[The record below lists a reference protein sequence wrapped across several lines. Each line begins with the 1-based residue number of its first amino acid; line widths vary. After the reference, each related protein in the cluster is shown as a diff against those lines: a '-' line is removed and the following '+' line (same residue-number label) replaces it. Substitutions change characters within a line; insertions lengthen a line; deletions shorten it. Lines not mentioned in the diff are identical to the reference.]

1 MSAPIQVADVSV
13 LSDQWYV
20 LKKVTF
26 DYLRKDGSCQRQA
39 REVYDRGNG
48 AAILLYN
55 RAKRSVVLTRQ
66 FRLPAYLNG
75 LADGMLIEVAAGL
88 LDDMSPAERIRIE
101 AEEETG
107 YRIERVEKVFEAYMS
122 PGSVTEKL
130 YFFVAEYEDSQRVG
144 DGGGVVAEGEDIQV
158 LELPFDEAMGMIGRG
173 EIVDGKTIML
183 LQHAAL
189 RLFRNAT
196 DVAINA

>member
-1 MSAPIQVADVSV
+1 MSAPVQLIDIAV

-20 LKKVTF
+20 LKRYTF
-26 DYLRKDGSCQRQA
+26 DYLRKDGSSQRQT

-55 RAKRSVVLTRQ
+55 RARRSVVLTRQ
-66 FRLPAYLNG
+66 FRLPAWLSG
-75 LADGMLIEVAAGL
+75 LADGMLVEAAAGL
-88 LDDMSPAERIRIE
+88 LDDMAPAERIRME

-107 YRIERVEKVFEAYMS
+107 YRIDRVEKVFEAYMS

-130 YFFVAEYEDSQRVG
+130 HFFVAEYEDSQRVG
-144 DGGGVVAEGEDIQV
+144 AGGGVVAEGEDIQV
-158 LELPFDEAMGMIGRG
+158 LELSFDEALAMIGRD
-173 EIVDGKTIML
+173 ELADGKTIML

-189 RLFRNAT
+189 RLFGTPNKA
-196 DVAINA
+196 

>member
-1 MSAPIQVADVSV
+1 MSAPVQIVDVSV

-20 LKKVTF
+20 LKKYSF
-26 DYLRKDGSCQRQA
+26 DYLRKDGSSQRQT

-55 RAKRSVVLTRQ
+55 RARRSVVLTRQ

-75 LADGMLIEVAAGL
+75 LADGMLIEAAAGL

-130 YFFVAEYEDSQRVG
+130 HFFVAEYEDSQRVG
-144 DGGGVVAEGEDIQV
+144 DGGGVVAEGEDIEV
-158 LELPFDEAMGMIGRG
+158 LELPFDEAMGMIGQG

-189 RLFRNAT
+189 RLFPG
-196 DVAINA
+196 

>member
-1 MSAPIQVADVSV
+1 MSAPVQIIDVAV

-20 LKKVTF
+20 LKKYSF
-26 DYLRKDGSCQRQA
+26 DYLRKDGTSQRQV

-55 RAKRSVVLTRQ
+55 RARRSVVLTRQ

-75 LADGMLIEVAAGL
+75 LADGMLIEAAAGP

-130 YFFVAEYEDSQRVG
+130 HFFVAEYEDNQRVG

-158 LELPFDEAMGMIGRG
+158 LELPFDEAMDMIGRS

-183 LQHAAL
+183 LQHAGL
-189 RLFRNAT
+189 VSFW
-196 DVAINA
+196 